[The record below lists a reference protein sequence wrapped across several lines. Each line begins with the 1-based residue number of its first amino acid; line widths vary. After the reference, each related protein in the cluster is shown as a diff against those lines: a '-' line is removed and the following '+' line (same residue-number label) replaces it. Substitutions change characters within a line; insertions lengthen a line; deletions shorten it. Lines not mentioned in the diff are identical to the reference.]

1 MPKYYKT
8 DCIETPDEYQV
19 VDLELTADQKE
30 RAREIHEDA
39 ISINTLTG
47 CHGWPSRWKSFSRSR
62 AYNLIEK
69 GLEGGCTANSLTL
82 GGADIGELALQISEW
97 DDIMSSIPEKAKKI
111 LSAKDIEEA
120 KEEGKAGY
128 IINTQNTT
136 PLDGELSTINLLHKL
151 GLRIM
156 QLTYQ
161 KAELVGDGCGSRRAD
176 EAGLTDYGLS
186 VLERMNDLNI
196 VVDLSH
202 VGHAT
207 AMEAVE
213 TSKQPPAFTHT
224 NCHGT
229 YGFEFMRGK
238 SDEELHAV
246 AERGGVVGMTCI
258 ARFIREEGDLEGST
272 INHYLDH
279 IDYAVDL
286 IGVDHVG
293 IGLDINEGLTPEDY
307 YGVHYMNFEARF
319 QADPT
324 SHTRRKHPYEHYYV
338 FGLES
343 IGKAPYITE
352 GLVSRGYSDQEILK
366 ILGGNWLDYF
376 RGVWGK

>member
-1 MPKYYKT
+1 MPEYYKT
-8 DCIETPDEYQV
+8 DCIETPKEYDII
-19 VDLELTADQKE
+19 DLGLNANQKE
-30 RAREIHEDA
+30 KARELHEEA
-39 ISINTLTG
+39 IFINTLTG
-47 CHGWPSRWKSFSRSR
+47 CHGWRSRWKGFGRSRSH
-62 AYNLIEK
+62 NLIEK

-82 GGADIGELALQISEW
+82 GGSSLGELALSISEW
-97 DDIMSSIPEKAKKI
+97 DDLMSDIPDKAKKI
-111 LSAKDIEEA
+111 LIAKDIEDA

-128 IINTQNTT
+128 IINTQNTP
-136 PLDGELSTINLLHKL
+136 PLEGKLSTINLLHKL

-161 KAELVGDGCGSRRAD
+161 RAELVGDGCGSRRAD

-186 VLERMNDLNI
+186 VLDRMNELNMVI
-196 VVDLSH
+196 DLSH
-202 VGHAT
+202 VGYAT
-207 AMEAVE
+207 TMEAIE
-213 TSKQPPAFTHT
+213 LSKQPPAFTHT

-258 ARFIREEGDLEGST
+258 ARFIREEGDLKGSN

-286 IGVDHVG
+286 IGVEHVG

-307 YGVHYMNFEARF
+307 YGVHCKNFEARF

-338 FGLES
+338 LGLDS
-343 IGKAPYITE
+343 ISKAPYITE
-352 GLVSRGYSDQEILK
+352 GLVSRGYSSQEILK

-376 RGVWGK
+376 KNVWGE